1 MTKLD
6 GDAKDAHY
14 SFPIFFQRDVTS
26 QRSGIFFSW
35 LQSFRQVPY
44 LEIQKQTS

>member
-1 MTKLD
+1 MEARRPGMTKLD

-26 QRSGIFFSW
+26 QRSGIFFLGFSH
-35 LQSFRQVPY
+35 LDKS
-44 LEIQKQTS
+44 LT